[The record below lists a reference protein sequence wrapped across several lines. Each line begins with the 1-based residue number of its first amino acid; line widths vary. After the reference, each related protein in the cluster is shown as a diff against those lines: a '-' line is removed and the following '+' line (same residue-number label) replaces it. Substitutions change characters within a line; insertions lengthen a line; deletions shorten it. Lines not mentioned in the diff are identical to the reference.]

1 MAARYKRPATPA
13 ERELREQ
20 ASADKLSALHERL
33 AEQVAALRTGQD
45 WRRWLDVAHRF
56 HTYSFNNTL
65 LIYAQRPESTAVAGY
80 EAWKTL
86 GRQVDKGERGIQ
98 ILAPVVR
105 RAAGMDQAAG
115 TSAAGRGEP
124 DPARAG
130 AEVARPGNDTP
141 VEEGASS
148 EAERR
153 RVAGYRVAYVWD
165 LSQTSGEPL
174 PTQPLPQLLSGQAP
188 AGLWDSLA
196 GLVAD
201 RGFTLERGDCG
212 PANGWTDYTSRTVRI
227 RGDVDAAQAVKTLAH
242 EAGHVL
248 LHDPTGLGESTTA
261 HCRGVKEVEAE
272 SVAYLV
278 TASHGLSTDD
288 YTFAYVT
295 GWAGS
300 VEGTEP
306 ETVVRDTGQRVLTA
320 TRTVLAVTAPDS
332 TPTADA
338 SLAARA
344 QTGADRTAA
353 VRGHADAAHA
363 LALSPAKAGGAATA
377 TEPVAVAE
385 PAAVAEPVAADL
397 AVLARLHADA
407 TAFYAGQLAA
417 DSPDAARA
425 RQVLGQRAVPAGA
438 VAAYEFGYAPAGW
451 TAAVDHLRGRGYS
464 DTQLLAA
471 GVGMATRRGSVV
483 DRFRDRLM
491 LPVRDPSGERVLAF
505 LGRALAQSPEV
516 PKYLNSPQTA
526 LYRKGEVLYGLGA
539 DPTRQALAA
548 GTRPVLVEGA
558 RDAIAITCAGAGR
571 YAGVAPSGTALTA
584 GQVAALE
591 LAAGPLADRGV
602 TVAFDA
608 DPAGRQAALRAYP
621 LLRAAGAWPT
631 AATLPGG
638 QDPASL
644 AQSRGPAALRAAL
657 EAAVPLADLV
667 VDERVARWADRLGW
681 VEGRVGAA
689 NDAARLIASFPPEHV
704 PRQVGRVAAR
714 LDLDHATVTGAVV
727 DAITRDADAAGR
739 LGRRDRR
746 DDLDR
751 GQPAPPG
758 PPTLPAPAV
767 SAVRLARAGYPTTLG
782 SRPPEPAATA
792 PATTTTA
799 RNLTPVTR
807 TRTATGL

>member
-1 MAARYKRPATPA
+1 MASRYRRAVTPA
-13 ERELREQ
+13 ERERREH

-45 WRRWLDVAHRF
+45 WRRWLDLAHRF

-105 RAAGMDQAAG
+105 RSTGDQAGA
-115 TSAAGRGEP
+115 TSAASGSEP
-124 DPARAG
+124 DPARASAG
-130 AEVARPGNDTP
+130 TAAPGSDTP
-141 VEEGASS
+141 GDEGPSS
-148 EAERR
+148 EGDRR

-174 PTQPLPQLLSGQAP
+174 PTQPRPQLLSGQAP

-196 GLVAD
+196 ELLAD

-212 PANGWTDYTSRTVRI
+212 PANGWTDYTTRTVRV

-248 LHDPTGLGESTTA
+248 LHDPSGLGESTSA
-261 HCRGVKEVEAE
+261 HCQGVKEVEAE

-278 TASHGLSTDD
+278 TASHGLATDD

-300 VEGTEP
+300 VDGTEP
-306 ETVVRDTGQRVLTA
+306 EQVVRDTGQRVLTA
-320 TRTVLAVTAPDS
+320 TRTVLAVTAPES
-332 TPTADA
+332 VPTADA
-338 SLAARA
+338 SLAARV
-344 QTGADRTAA
+344 QTGALRTAA

-363 LALSPAKAGGAATA
+363 LALTPVQSGTVATAATA
-377 TEPVAVAE
+377 DVS
-385 PAAVAEPVAADL
+385 AADL
-397 AVLARLHADA
+397 AVLGRLHADA

-425 RQVLGQRAVPAGA
+425 RQVLGQRAVPPGA

-451 TAAVDHLRGRGYS
+451 TAAVDHLRGRGYT
-464 DTQLLAA
+464 DDQLLAA
-471 GVGMATRRGSVV
+471 GVGTTTRRGSVV

-505 LGRALAQSPEV
+505 LGRALTHSEGT

-526 LYRKGEVLYGLGA
+526 LYRKGDVLYGLGA
-539 DPTRQALAA
+539 EPTRQALAA
-548 GTRPVLVEGA
+548 GARPVLVEGA
-558 RDAIAITCAGAGR
+558 LDAIAVTCAGGGR

-584 GQVAALE
+584 GQIGALE
-591 LAAGPLADRGV
+591 LAAGPLAEHGV

-608 DPAGRQAALRAYP
+608 DPAGRDAVRRSYG
-621 LLRAAGAWPT
+621 LLRAAGAWP
-631 AATLPGG
+631 AAAVLPDG
-638 QDPASL
+638 QDPAGL
-644 AQSRGPAALRAAL
+644 AQHHGPDALRAVL
-657 EAAVPLADLV
+657 DAAVPLADLV
-667 VDERVARWADRLGW
+667 VDERLARWTGRLHW
-681 VEGRVGAA
+681 AEGQIGAA
-689 NDAARLIASFPPEHV
+689 R
-704 PRQVGRVAAR
+704 
-714 LDLDHATVTGAVV
+714 
-727 DAITRDADAAGR
+727 DAAGLIATFPSEHVGRQVLRVARQLGLEPAELTSVVVDTVSRDAEAPGR
-739 LGRRDRR
+739 LSRRDRR

-751 GQPAPPG
+751 GQGADAARIAAP
-758 PPTLPAPAV
+758 
-767 SAVRLARAGYPTTLG
+767 SAAQLARAGYPAPLAT
-782 SRPPEPAATA
+782 SARWAAAGA
-792 PATTTTA
+792 PAEQSGSA
-799 RNLTPVTR
+799 APLVEPRRVGQSR
-807 TRTATGL
+807 